1 MQPLTETNMFNHLI
15 DRYCRV
21 IETLTAL
28 ALAAMVLLVFGNVLL
43 RYVFNSG
50 IAISEE
56 MSRWLFVWLTFMG
69 AVVAVKEQAHLGT
82 DFVLAKLPPGIQRS
96 CLVVSYL
103 LMLYCTWL
111 LFSGAWTQTQ
121 INLDVEAPVSGASVG
136 IFYASGV
143 FFAASSGV
151 ILMRQLW
158 LVLSGQV
165 RDEDLVNIKESE
177 ELAQLKELHLD
188 RNESSK

>member
-1 MQPLTETNMFNHLI
+1 MFHHLI

-21 IETLTAL
+21 IETLIAL
-28 ALAAMVLLVFGNVLL
+28 ALATMVLLVFGNVLL

-82 DFVLAKLPPGIQRS
+82 DFLLAKLPPWLQRG
-96 CLVVSYL
+96 CLVVSYM

-111 LFSGAWTQTQ
+111 LFSGAWTQTW

-136 IFYASGV
+136 VFYASGV

-151 ILMRQLW
+151 ILLRQLW

-165 RDEDLVNIKESE
+165 RDDDLVNIRESE
-177 ELAQLKELHLD
+177 ELAQLSELPLD
-188 RNESSK
+188 RKDPPK

>member
-1 MQPLTETNMFNHLI
+1 MFNHLI
-15 DRYCRV
+15 DRYCRA
-21 IETLTAL
+21 IETLAAL

-82 DFVLAKLPPGIQRS
+82 DFLLAKLPPWIQRS
-96 CLVVSYL
+96 CLVVSYV

-121 INLDVEAPVSGASVG
+121 INWDVEAPVSGASVG

-151 ILMRQLW
+151 ILLRQLW
-158 LVLSGQV
+158 LLLSGQV

-177 ELAQLKELHLD
+177 ELAQLNALHLD
-188 RNESSK
+188 RNDTPK

>member
-1 MQPLTETNMFNHLI
+1 MINHFI

-21 IETLTAL
+21 IETLIAL
-28 ALAAMVLLVFGNVLL
+28 ALAAMVLLVFGNVVL
-43 RYVFNSG
+43 RYAFNSG

-56 MSRWLFVWLTFMG
+56 MSRWLFVWVTFMG
-69 AVVAVKEQAHLGT
+69 AAVAIKEQAHLGT
-82 DFVLAKLPPGIQRS
+82 DCLLVKLPPLVQRA

-111 LFSGAWTQTQ
+111 LFSGALTQTQ
-121 INLDVEAPVSGASVG
+121 INSDVQAPVSGASMA

-143 FFAASSGV
+143 FFAVSSG
-151 ILMRQLW
+151 LMLLRQLW

-177 ELAQLKELHLD
+177 ELAQIDELPLD
-188 RNESSK
+188 RSGTYK

>member
-1 MQPLTETNMFNHLI
+1 MFNHLI

-151 ILMRQLW
+151 
-158 LVLSGQV
+158 
-165 RDEDLVNIKESE
+165 
-177 ELAQLKELHLD
+177 
-188 RNESSK
+188 

>member
-1 MQPLTETNMFNHLI
+1 MFNHLI

-82 DFVLAKLPPGIQRS
+82 DFLLAKLPPWMQRS

-111 LFSGAWTQTQ
+111 LFSGAWTQTL
-121 INLDVEAPVSGASVG
+121 INLDVQAPVSGASVG

-151 ILMRQLW
+151 ILLRQLW

-188 RNESSK
+188 RNAPPK

>member
-1 MQPLTETNMFNHLI
+1 MINHLI

-21 IETLTAL
+21 VETLIAL
-28 ALAAMVLLVFGNVLL
+28 ALAVMVLLVFGNVVL

-56 MSRWLFVWLTFMG
+56 MSRWLFVWVTFMG
-69 AVVAVKEQAHLGT
+69 AVVAVKEKAHLGT
-82 DFVLAKLPPGIQRS
+82 DFLLVRLPPFVQRT
-96 CLVVSYL
+96 CLVISYL

-111 LFSGAWTQTQ
+111 LFSGALTQTL
-121 INLDVEAPVSGASVG
+121 INADVEAPVSGFSMA

-143 FFAASSGV
+143 FFAVSSG
-151 ILMRQLW
+151 LMLLRQLW

-165 RDEDLVNIKESE
+165 RDEDLVHIQESE
-177 ELAQLKELHLD
+177 ELTQIDGLHLD
-188 RNESSK
+188 RSDTYK

>member
-1 MQPLTETNMFNHLI
+1 MFNHLI

-82 DFVLAKLPPGIQRS
+82 DFLLAKLPPWIQRS
-96 CLVVSYL
+96 CLVVSYM

-111 LFSGAWTQTQ
+111 LFSGAWAQTQ
-121 INLDVEAPVSGASVG
+121 INWDVEAPVSGASVG

-151 ILMRQLW
+151 ILLRQLW

-177 ELAQLKELHLD
+177 ELAQLNELHLD
-188 RNESSK
+188 RNDAPK

>member
-1 MQPLTETNMFNHLI
+1 MFNHLI
-15 DRYCRV
+15 DRYCRL

-82 DFVLAKLPPGIQRS
+82 DFLLAKLPPWIQRS

-111 LFSGAWTQTQ
+111 LFSGAWTQTR
-121 INLDVEAPVSGASVG
+121 INLDVDAPVSGASVG

-188 RNESSK
+188 RNATPK